1 MVKPLGTAAQVSVIN
16 VEHKKPGF
24 SPATGRKRM
33 KYITRVEDQEFTIVI
48 DRDDLIMV
56 NDQLYHIDFQQLV
69 EGGML
74 SLLLNNRSLEAIVE
88 ERDEAWEVLL
98 RGELYTVQ
106 VQDERAYRLAKARGT
121 AAEAS
126 GEAVVKSPMPGLIVA
141 VPVEPGQ
148 TVKKGD
154 QVIIL
159 ESMKMEN
166 ELRSPRDGVVHR
178 VHVAPGAGV
187 EKDQALVT
195 IGDAEADSA
204 EGPDDERQ

>member
-1 MVKPLGTAAQVSVIN
+1 M
-16 VEHKKPGF
+16 
-24 SPATGRKRM
+24 R
-33 KYITRVEDQEFTIVI
+33 YITHIEEQEFIIVI
-48 DRDDLIMV
+48 DRDDQIMV
-56 NDQLYHIDFQQLV
+56 NGQPYNIDFQQLS

-98 RGELYTVQ
+98 RGELYSVQ

-121 AAEAS
+121 A
-126 GEAVVKSPMPGLIVA
+126 GETHGEVVVKSPMPGLIVA
-141 VPVEPGQ
+141 VAVKPGQ
-148 TVKKGD
+148 EIKKGE

-178 VHVAPGAGV
+178 VHVSQGASV

-195 IGDAEADSA
+195 IGDADLA
-204 EGPDDERQ
+204 EEPQDGQL